1 MKSIVVEFIVNLK
14 KIKII
19 KVAKQKQVH
28 LLKDIS
34 LSNLRSSIK
43 LKIVIIERIKDKLVL
58 KRKIIIQWQMTN
70 KTIAKMTLLKNR
82 QF

>member
-1 MKSIVVEFIVNLK
+1 LK
-14 KIKII
+14 KIKKI
-19 KVAKQKQVH
+19 KVAKQVH

-34 LSNLRSSIK
+34 LSNPRSSIK

-70 KTIAKMTLLKNR
+70 KIIAKMTLLKNR